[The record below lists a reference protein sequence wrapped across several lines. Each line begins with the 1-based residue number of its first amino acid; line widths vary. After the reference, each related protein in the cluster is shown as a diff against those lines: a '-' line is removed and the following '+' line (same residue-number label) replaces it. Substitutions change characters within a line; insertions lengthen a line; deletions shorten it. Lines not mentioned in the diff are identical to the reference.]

1 MKRTILRCSLAAAIA
16 MGSLPALAADAGS
29 PSRYDHRIRT
39 VEYNPMDTVKVDGVA
54 GIATHIQVAPSERYV
69 THAFGESGGWAF
81 SNVENNFFIRPK
93 AVDSNTNLT
102 IITDK
107 RTYHFLLRYIDS
119 YTIEE
124 NGQEVEKF
132 IEVPW
137 TMRAA
142 TVGVRFEYP
151 FEDAQEEHQEQERQ
165 RIQDALNERDPQG
178 PVNMQYRM
186 SNDPDSQEIAPT
198 NAWDDYTHTYFKFPR
213 NAALPTIFAI
223 NANGEESLVNAT
235 IEGEHN
241 NVMVVQ
247 QVAREWRIRYG
258 DRVVGI
264 INDGYNP
271 SLGGHENGTTSP
283 NVRRVIRQGGEE

>member
-1 MKRTILRCSLAAAIA
+1 
-16 MGSLPALAADAGS
+16 MGSEMC
-29 PSRYDHRIRT
+29 IR
-39 VEYNPMDTVKVDGVA
+39 D
-54 GIATHIQVAPSERYV
+54 R
-69 THAFGESGGWAF
+69 
-81 SNVENNFFIRPK
+81 
-93 AVDSNTNLT
+93 
-102 IITDK
+102 
-107 RTYHFLLRYIDS
+107 
-119 YTIEE
+119 
-124 NGQEVEKF
+124 
-132 IEVPW
+132 PW

-142 TVGVRFEYP
+142 TVGIRFEYP

-165 RIQDALNERDPQG
+165 RIQEALNERDPQG

-223 NANGEESLVNAT
+223 NSNGEESLVNAT